1 MWINKVIY
9 FVLIIYA
16 AVLALIYTE
25 AQALYVFI
33 ILAFLPFVFLTQV
46 LLIRRKIQITLTSM
60 SALAV
65 AGVDDIPLSLYVNN
79 KSILPVTCIKII
91 VEYWNT
97 FSNQKD
103 KQVLMISLGA
113 KKEKKID
120 IMLQSSHTG
129 LVKVKVAKVKVYDF
143 IRVFSRRCKCEA
155 KVDMPVLPE
164 IFGIENNIIVREP
177 DFVESDT
184 FSKNKPGDDPSEV
197 FDIREYKEG
206 DKIHRIHWKL
216 SSKKD
221 TVLVKDYSLPI
232 TNSSTILV
240 NNALP
245 SQIPNKLAYMDAV
258 LETTAAVSYHLLI
271 NGYHHN
277 VGWCG
282 KLEEYYVSTTIEN
295 FDDMHDMMC
304 NLIQATPVEEK
315 NNILDFYQ
323 VYGGGKQ
330 ISKLFYITY
339 ELTEETIALLTDSFG
354 TAQIEVLLLGNQE
367 AEEEFLGSRLH
378 KQYISITNS
387 RASIEVLQL

>member
-16 AVLALIYTE
+16 AVLALIYSE
-25 AQALYVFI
+25 AQALYIFI
-33 ILAFLPFVFLTQV
+33 ILALLPFVFLTQV
-46 LLIRRKIQITLTSM
+46 FVTRRKIQITLTS
-60 SALAV
+60 SSTLAV
-65 AGVDDIPLSLYVNN
+65 AGVDDIPLSLYISN
-79 KSILPVTCIKII
+79 KSILPVTCIKMI
-91 VEYWNT
+91 VEYGNT

-103 KQVLMISLGA
+103 KQVFMISLGA

-120 IMLQSSHTG
+120 FMLQSSHTG

-155 KVDMPVLPE
+155 AVDMPVMPE
-164 IFGIENNIIVREP
+164 IFGIENNIIIREP

-232 TNSSTILV
+232 TNSSIILV
-240 NNALP
+240 NNAFP
-245 SQIPNKLAYMDAV
+245 SHIPNKLAYMDAV

-271 NGYHHN
+271 SDYHHS
-277 VGWCG
+277 VGWCDQ
-282 KLEEYYVSTTIEN
+282 KEEYYVSNTIEN
-295 FDDMHDMMC
+295 FDDMHYMMC
-304 NLIQATPVEEK
+304 NLIQATPAEEK
-315 NNILDFYQ
+315 NNILDLYQ

-339 ELTEETIALLTDSFG
+339 ELTEETIVLLTDCFG
-354 TAQIEVLLLGNQE
+354 VAQIEVLLIGNQE
-367 AEEEFLGSRLH
+367 AEEEFYGSRLH

-387 RASIEVLQL
+387 KASIETLQW